1 MKNIILTFVVICFLC
16 SCSIFHRAPKYGCPT
31 SGAAIGAERIISGD
45 PKALKAIKKSKYKGE
60 RKIYK

>member
-1 MKNIILTFVVICFLC
+1 MKNIICTFIVLGLLS

-45 PKALKAIKKSKYKGE
+45 PKALKAIKRSKYKGE